1 MKIPFEEFFFYTSL
15 ALAFLFLVVRKPNT
29 EWRKDNHVIHFKQ
42 YSFHFGEILEITY
55 LDFTPKN
62 VSWAGLNFDFTGG

>member
-1 MKIPFEEFFFYTSL
+1 M
-15 ALAFLFLVVRKPNT
+15 PNT